1 MCVCMYVF
9 VCACMG
15 VCICVHAKCS
25 VGVITVIVDAL
36 LQPRVLNIKIATGIL
51 VSTDPFLS
59 ILFFIPNDKG
69 GFYASH
75 FYVAMVDIDIPIVI

>member
-1 MCVCMYVF
+1 MCVCVYMF

-15 VCICVHAKCS
+15 VCICVHAKCC

-59 ILFFIPNDKG
+59 ILFSSQMIS

-75 FYVAMVDIDIPIVI
+75 FYVAMVVIDIPIII